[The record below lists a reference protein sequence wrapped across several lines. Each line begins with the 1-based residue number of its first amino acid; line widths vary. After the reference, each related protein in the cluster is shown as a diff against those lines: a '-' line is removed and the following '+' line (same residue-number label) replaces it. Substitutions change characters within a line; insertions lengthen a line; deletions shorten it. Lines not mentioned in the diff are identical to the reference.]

1 MVYNCPH
8 LYAPEDETG
17 STSGGGSTLD
27 RFLASCARWGLRRP
41 PSSSG
46 SLAKLGCSRAL
57 QWCWW
62 SCRICRSRVLFLRST
77 ALRFCHGKANMICLQ
92 LYYCIR
98 V

>member
-57 QWCWW
+57 QWWASSYGVGGPAGSVEAVFS
-62 SCRICRSRVLFLRST
+62 SCVVLLSGS
-77 ALRFCHGKANMICLQ
+77 AMGKQI
-92 LYYCIR
+92 
-98 V
+98 